1 MNSCK
6 WLGIIFLVV
15 QTFLSGCLDVNAGYP
30 ADSGKNNLMKGD
42 EMNDVRL
49 FLIARAQGDL
59 YQKEKEKLLS
69 SAEYVSALLEESRD
83 SDQWEDH
90 IAASIIDGWHKHG
103 KLYEIVLGEIESIDA
118 EKYRQTVKG
127 IEDVWDTYS
136 VKAFNNYKK
145 DILPLC
151 WEMILK
157 FGNQYEEW
165 KIITFLYMISALPD
179 ERSIEP
185 VMHLIENT
193 DKEELRRRAAK
204 AISFLPK
211 NAVRSR
217 LQQSEE
223 KSSKIMKAVKDALF
237 DIDYE

>member
-15 QTFLSGCLDVNAGYP
+15 QAFLTGCLDVKAGYP
-30 ADSGKNNLMKGD
+30 ADSGKNILMKGD

-49 FLIARAQGDL
+49 FLIARAEGDL

-69 SAEYVSALLEESRD
+69 SEEHVSALLEESRD
-83 SDQWEDH
+83 SDQWEYH
-90 IAASIIDGWHKHG
+90 IAASIIDGWRKHG
-103 KLYEIVLGEIESIDA
+103 KLYETVLGEIEAIDA

-127 IEDVWDTYS
+127 IE
-136 VKAFNNYKK
+136 K

-157 FGNQYEEW
+157 FGNQYEQW
-165 KIITFLYMISALPD
+165 KIITFLYMISAVPD

-185 VMHLIENT
+185 LMWFIENT
-193 DKEELRRRAAK
+193 DSEELRQRAAR
-204 AISFLPK
+204 AITFLPK
-211 NAVRSR
+211 DAVKTR
-217 LQQSEE
+217 LKQTEE
-223 KSSKIMKAVKDALF
+223 QHNELIKTVKDALF
-237 DIDYE
+237 ES